1 MEKTYYKG
9 KILDKTKL
17 QTFFLDLGNL
27 KNTSYS
33 KTSDTFLKYLNTLEE
48 NKKEDFIKK
57 IKDIPSNNVTSLS
70 NPQFSEI
77 KLAINYMIDVL
88 YNEENKKSIEI
99 IFELITSENGD
110 LYGKELLTG
119 LLFPI
124 TSLDKVEYKV
134 INRDVKNAI
143 VSDEGDLYIID
154 TTDKKYYDLEDY
166 HCANYK
172 NEYTIYYRKKA
183 EKFVNGYSNMT
194 FYPINLNI
202 YYLNPIINDFQNL
215 DLCEAIVF
223 NQTVANK
230 NEIDEYIS
238 RFKGIMKTRAKRKF
252 IENITTQYNKN
263 IFNSEIKEKE
273 EVQEVK
279 KNRIEKDTITL
290 KLENIEYLLAKLK
303 MKNIEMYEKFLIE
316 YNELINSEDKVLT
329 LTPINLESLTLLEG
343 KIEFYLEYSKK
354 INNNILDLL
363 NDLKNE
369 YLDNFQNNKDE
380 VTKLTI
386 IEIDKLNE
394 LFLKTKKEYSIKEQ
408 MQILKDITFLYIME
422 IIEDDNIKISDLENS
437 YFKDNLK
444 YAMIVIMS
452 LVDNDIIKD
461 DILINL
467 ENELNINNIYHI
479 IKNIEFK
486 KCKQKLK

>member
-1 MEKTYYKG
+1 
-9 KILDKTKL
+9 
-17 QTFFLDLGNL
+17 
-27 KNTSYS
+27 
-33 KTSDTFLKYLNTLEE
+33 
-48 NKKEDFIKK
+48 
-57 IKDIPSNNVTSLS
+57 
-70 NPQFSEI
+70 
-77 KLAINYMIDVL
+77 
-88 YNEENKKSIEI
+88 
-99 IFELITSENGD
+99 
-110 LYGKELLTG
+110 
-119 LLFPI
+119 
-124 TSLDKVEYKV
+124 
-134 INRDVKNAI
+134 
-143 VSDEGDLYIID
+143 
-154 TTDKKYYDLEDY
+154 
-166 HCANYK
+166 
-172 NEYTIYYRKKA
+172 
-183 EKFVNGYSNMT
+183 MT

-202 YYLNPIINDFQNL
+202 YYLNPIINSFQNL
-215 DLCEAIVF
+215 DLYEAIIF
-223 NQTVANK
+223 NYTVANK

-273 EVQEVK
+273 AVQKTK

-303 MKNIEMYEKFLIE
+303 MKNIEIYEKFLIE
-316 YNELINSEDKVLT
+316 YNELISSEDKVLT

>member
-1 MEKTYYKG
+1 
-9 KILDKTKL
+9 
-17 QTFFLDLGNL
+17 
-27 KNTSYS
+27 
-33 KTSDTFLKYLNTLEE
+33 
-48 NKKEDFIKK
+48 
-57 IKDIPSNNVTSLS
+57 
-70 NPQFSEI
+70 
-77 KLAINYMIDVL
+77 
-88 YNEENKKSIEI
+88 
-99 IFELITSENGD
+99 
-110 LYGKELLTG
+110 
-119 LLFPI
+119 
-124 TSLDKVEYKV
+124 
-134 INRDVKNAI
+134 
-143 VSDEGDLYIID
+143 
-154 TTDKKYYDLEDY
+154 
-166 HCANYK
+166 
-172 NEYTIYYRKKA
+172 
-183 EKFVNGYSNMT
+183 
-194 FYPINLNI
+194 
-202 YYLNPIINDFQNL
+202 
-215 DLCEAIVF
+215 
-223 NQTVANK
+223 
-230 NEIDEYIS
+230 
-238 RFKGIMKTRAKRKF
+238 
-252 IENITTQYNKN
+252 
-263 IFNSEIKEKE
+263 
-273 EVQEVK
+273 
-279 KNRIEKDTITL
+279 
-290 KLENIEYLLAKLK
+290 
-303 MKNIEMYEKFLIE
+303 MKNIEIYEKFLIE
-316 YNELINSEDKVLT
+316 YNELISSEDKVLT